1 MVLHNFVL
9 TLTGEDFTNAIP
21 LTKINLKLSDNFPV
35 YKTDMSTTSI
45 DEYFTQQLNVKG
57 KDKKDKKDK
66 KQKQT
71 SKISF
76 NIGPE
81 SYEQVSFEEN
91 KREVRRREVM
101 NKIKNKEFTNTDLRK
116 TKMCT
121 TLGCTFGENCDFAH
135 SIQELQLHDCMF
147 GDDCDHIAITPNGV
161 INRGGKICL
170 RKHTSETLENA
181 KNRTG
186 VKDHATVSHQAP
198 HQSQALQVHP
208 PQSPPLQSQEPPP
221 PPPQAPPLQSQEPQS
236 HEPPPPPPQSQEP
249 QSQEPQSQEP
259 QSQEPPPPPPPPQSL
274 APPPPPLVY
283 NQIYSM
289 NPPSMPTQFTQP
301 LMKPMVLQVP
311 KELATQAMEMALK
324 SGNYLVRIEIV

>member
-45 DEYFTQQLNVKG
+45 DEYFTQQLNVQG

-91 KREVRRREVM
+91 KREFRRKEAM

-121 TLGCTFGENCDFAH
+121 TLGCTFGDNCNFAH

-161 INRGGKICL
+161 VNRGGKICL

-186 VKDHATVSHQAP
+186 AKDHATVSHQAP
-198 HQSQALQVHP
+198 HQSQQVPHP
-208 PQSPPLQSQEPPP
+208 PQAPHQSQSQEPPP
-221 PPPQAPPLQSQEPQS
+221 PPPQ
-236 HEPPPPPPQSQEP
+236 EP
-249 QSQEPQSQEP
+249 QSQEPQSQD
-259 QSQEPPPPPPPPQSL
+259 PPPPPPQSL
-274 APPPPPLVY
+274 VPPPPPLVY

-289 NPPSMPTQFTQP
+289 KPPSMPTQFTQP
-301 LMKPMVLQVP
+301 LTKPMVLQVP

>member
-1 MVLHNFVL
+1 VLLHNFVL

-45 DEYFTQQLNVKG
+45 DEYFTQQLNVQG

-91 KREVRRREVM
+91 KREFRRKEAM

-121 TLGCTFGENCDFAH
+121 TLGCTFGDNCNFAH

-161 INRGGKICL
+161 VNRGGKICL

-186 VKDHATVSHQAP
+186 AKDHATVSHQAP
-198 HQSQALQVHP
+198 QQVPHP
-208 PQSPPLQSQEPPP
+208 PQAPHQSQSQEPPP
-221 PPPQAPPLQSQEPQS
+221 PPPQEPQSQEPQS
-236 HEPPPPPPQSQEP
+236 QDPPPPPPPPQEP
-249 QSQEPQSQEP
+249 QSQEPQSQD
-259 QSQEPPPPPPPPQSL
+259 PPPPPPQSL
-274 APPPPPLVY
+274 VPPPPPLVY

-289 NPPSMPTQFTQP
+289 KSPSMPTQFTQP

>member
-45 DEYFTQQLNVKG
+45 DEYFTQQLNVQG

-91 KREVRRREVM
+91 KREFRRKEAM

-121 TLGCTFGENCDFAH
+121 TLGCTFGDNCNFAH

-161 INRGGKICL
+161 VNRGGKICL

-186 VKDHATVSHQAP
+186 AKDHATVSHQAP
-198 HQSQALQVHP
+198 HQSQQVPHP
-208 PQSPPLQSQEPPP
+208 PQAPHQSQSQEPPP
-221 PPPQAPPLQSQEPQS
+221 PPPQ
-236 HEPPPPPPQSQEP
+236 EP
-249 QSQEPQSQEP
+249 QSQEPQSQD
-259 QSQEPPPPPPPPQSL
+259 PPPPPPQSL
-274 APPPPPLVY
+274 VPPPPPLVY

-289 NPPSMPTQFTQP
+289 KPPSMPTQFTQP